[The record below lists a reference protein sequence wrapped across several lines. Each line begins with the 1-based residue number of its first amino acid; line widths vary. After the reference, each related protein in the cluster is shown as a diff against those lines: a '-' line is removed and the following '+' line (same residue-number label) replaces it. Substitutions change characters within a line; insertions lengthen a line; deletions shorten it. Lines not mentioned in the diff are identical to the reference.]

1 MKKGKMIWWAVIAA
15 LVLVPSMAWAQ
26 AKTTTSMAASEPSFM
41 VEIYGGGG
49 SATKSSS
56 VIRNIRSPLLALPI
70 NTNFPGGIDPYV
82 LGGVKF
88 GYWFTPYGTY
98 AISGMPD
105 WMKYFGFYT
114 DFSYQKLNFG
124 DQRGSWNIGAFRGV
138 SSFETNGNLITWAF
152 MFAGRY
158 GFLPDSEVPFGRL
171 QPYLAVG
178 PTLFWSNQKATIS
191 HQGIIPFNPALRNIS
206 PANQESFNVGLG
218 VETGLRFFATRAV
231 SVEVSFEYR
240 LAPTSRNY
248 AGVNHFGAIAVPY
261 SIDATTDFNLFSGQI
276 GAAYHF

>member
-1 MKKGKMIWWAVIAA
+1 MKKGKMIWLAVIAA
-15 LVLVPSMAWAQ
+15 LVLVPAMGWAQ
-26 AKTTTSMAASEPSFM
+26 ATPRTSMAASEPSFM
-41 VEIYGGGG
+41 VELYVGGG
-49 SATKSSS
+49 SAMASSNFVREVKS
-56 VIRNIRSPLLALPI
+56 PFLAVPI

-82 LGGVKF
+82 IGGVKF

-114 DFSYQKLNFG
+114 DFSYHKLNFG
-124 DQRGSWNIGAFRGV
+124 SQTGRWNVGAANGTAN
-138 SSFETNGNLITWAF
+138 FETNGNLISWAF

-178 PTLFWSNQKATIS
+178 PTLFWSSQKPTVNITV
-191 HQGIIPFNPALRNIS
+191 PAVLGLS
-206 PANQESFNVGLG
+206 PATKDSFNVGLG
-218 VETGLRFFATRAV
+218 VETGLRFFATR
-231 SVEVSFEYR
+231 SISLEVSFKYR
-240 LAPTSRNY
+240 YVPTSHSF
-248 AGVNHFGAIAVPY
+248 AGTIPGTAISYTAD
-261 SIDATTDFNLFSGQI
+261 SKADLNLFSGQI